1 MIIDISIVVPVYKCS
16 ESLPL
21 LYSRISAVLNEL
33 EIKYEVI
40 FIYDGGPYED
50 WEAIARLADHHS
62 NVVGIEF
69 SRNFGQHK
77 AITAGLQYSKG
88 KWIVVMDCDL
98 QDNPGD
104 IVRLYQTAI
113 SEDVDIVFAK
123 RKFRYDSFFKKL
135 FSKWFYKTLEY
146 LSETKQDYTIGNF
159 GIYNKKVIEAILSMG
174 DTIRVLPL
182 MVRWVGFKSASID
195 VTHENRACGKTSYS
209 INKLIHLALDIILSF
224 SDKLLRITVKVG
236 LFISFISILFTIFT
250 IIRYFNGA
258 ISQLGYTSIIIS
270 IWFFSGL
277 FIAILGMVGL
287 YVGKTFEQTKDR
299 PMYII
304 RSIKDDKE
312 KEE

>member
-1 MIIDISIVVPVYKCS
+1 MIVDISIVVPVYKCS

-21 LYSRISAVLNEL
+21 LYSRIGSTLNEL

-40 FIYDGGPYED
+40 FVYDGGPYED
-50 WEAIARLADHHS
+50 WEAIAKLVDNHS
-62 NVVGIEF
+62 NIVGIEF
-69 SRNFGQHK
+69 SRNFGQHN

-88 KWIVVMDCDL
+88 MWVVVMDCDL
-98 QDNPGD
+98 QDNPND
-104 IVRLYQTAI
+104 IVKLYQKAI

-123 RKFRYDSFFKKL
+123 RKFRNDSFFKKL

-159 GIYNKKVIEAILSMG
+159 GIYNKKVIESILNMG
-174 DTIRVLPL
+174 DNIRVLPL
-182 MVRWVGFKSASID
+182 MVRWVGFKSAFID
-195 VTHENRACGKTSYS
+195 VTHENRVCGKTSYS
-209 INKLIHLALDIILSF
+209 LNKLIHLALDIILSF

-236 LFISFISILFTIFT
+236 LLISFISILFTIFT
-250 IIRYFNGA
+250 IIRYFNGT

-277 FIAILGMVGL
+277 IIAILGMVGL
-287 YVGKTFEQTKDR
+287 YVGKTFEQTKNR

-304 RSIKDDKE
+304 RSIKVNKGKD
-312 KEE
+312 